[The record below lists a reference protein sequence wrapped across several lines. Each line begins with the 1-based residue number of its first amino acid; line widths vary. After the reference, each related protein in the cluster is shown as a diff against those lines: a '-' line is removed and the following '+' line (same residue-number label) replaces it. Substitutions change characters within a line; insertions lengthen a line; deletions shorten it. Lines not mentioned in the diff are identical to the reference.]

1 MRNSGSTVDQLR
13 VANIGLVKRFIQAI
27 NDSWNI
33 DEMRELVSDDF
44 VFVIPFAP
52 TWFKVRFGTR
62 GDSKRWRS
70 WTACAI

>member
-52 TWFKVRFGTR
+52 T
-62 GDSKRWRS
+62 
-70 WTACAI
+70 